1 MPPTSS
7 KIERRA
13 LQACIVVGG
22 CVPVGAGLSGA
33 LLGSALT
40 GDVWSVSGDNHMRYL
55 SGLLFALGLGFW
67 STIVGIEHKQDRMRL
82 LTFVVAIGGLFR
94 LLAIAMGQRP
104 SNYMQGAV
112 VMELIITPLL
122 CVWQARVARR

>member
-1 MPPTSS
+1 M
-7 KIERRA
+7 
-13 LQACIVVGG
+13 
-22 CVPVGAGLSGA
+22 PVGAGLSGA

-67 STIVGIEHKQDRMRL
+67 STIVGIEHKQDRLRL